1 MSYCHMFYGVDLD
14 RLKAVFGSRDK
25 RFLANVLQAQS
36 QALRDNDDFF
46 ENIGAPGELPSS
58 EVALGAIVAGAIS
71 HGKAAAPVYGYVLK
85 ILCEHLGE
93 MIDGDVAAVRDHPY
107 RSQLIASG
115 PPLPIPCTGEDFP
128 EIGHLSLADIPAE
141 IQRIDAAPRRAT
153 RNFSLTL
160 LSWLTK
166 GVLGRQMSNEEA
178 SEDMDAYREVLKEAL
193 EQGVSIVSF
202 RH

>member
-1 MSYCHMFYGVDLD
+1 MFYGVDLD
-14 RLKAVFGSRDK
+14 RLKAVYGSRDK
-25 RFLANVLQAQS
+25 QFLAEVLQTQTHV
-36 QALRDNDDFF
+36 LHDNDDFF
-46 ENIGAPGELPSS
+46 EDMGAPGELPSS

-93 MIDGDVAAVRDHPY
+93 LIGGDVAAVRNHPY

-115 PPLPIPCTGEDFP
+115 PPLPIPYTGEDFP
-128 EIGHLSLADIPAE
+128 EIGYLSLADIPAE

-153 RNFSLTL
+153 RYFSLTL
-160 LSWLTK
+160 LSWLTR

-178 SEDMDAYREVLKEAL
+178 GEDMNAYREVLKEAL
-193 EQGVSIVSF
+193 EKCVSIVSF